1 MALIE
6 SIIRTFTKPHGSG
19 GEGGKTTIINVGGTE
34 QNNYD
39 NKNLNVTSI
48 NAVRGDINELTTRNL
63 TTDNFKA
70 SWINADSGNIT
81 NLSGSSLNY
90 STAVIPKIE
99 SSDITTDKITVKD
112 TADINNLINNTIQSK
127 SIVTDDLVVNQTAHF
142 FELIIDKI
150 NSVGGTIMNT
160 ATNCTANYTEAYD
173 NNYSLV
179 PIDYSGSI
187 KFYRIYWRT
196 SNNEGQNIDNKWLV
210 NDQAICQSFNLT
222 DTTGT
227 NVSNKYYWRLVT
239 ATDKDVNGDANK
251 TTGKRY
257 VNLNE
262 EYTFDTQNKPK
273 VSDTAIDYW
282 ITFSNGF
289 TYVSDGVSFNG
300 FTDEAITG
308 STYNT
313 NTKTLTVNSIGDG
326 IKIYADDYV
335 IGGGYLTFD
344 TDSYTKMNITVVYE
358 DETTEF
364 VRTSTYK
371 NQYIYNTATGKTVSY
386 FLITT
391 DTVEVWEKC
400 NWIDLSYSDNDGGH
414 TGESSR
420 PEAGDNICQLGY
432 RYGNN
437 PSATDKA
444 RASAI
449 IIASYKTPDAGVQ
462 PPSYAQYQNI
472 TDYNLSSHR
481 KTYFDATGGHIIGEF
496 KVQTNAND
504 PAVPLDQY
512 IQSYNNANPL
522 KAYISTNNNE
532 YFDLIVI
539 QTDNN
544 NEIHGLNNF
553 PSNMQ
558 ILLSYENSTLFDPND
573 YDVLSLDLFGV
584 TYDLL
589 DSSYNPNNYLPSG
602 YEGIYLQNLY
612 PASIGMNPA
621 PFRLIFNFMGSNQ
634 TVTSTSMILYG
645 EVTRNGTTYNINKT
659 IPISSVSSVEG
670 TDAEVWQ
677 LFSDTEICEVISS
690 NDSNNGKLQ
699 WLFRYGLI
707 HIVGTTA
714 SFSQGTSGMYVIVK
728 SYNSSGQEID
738 SYMDVAPF
746 IHSGGKAGEYYC
758 EFGGGIPTDWWS
770 LTDLSEREMYFIVQ
784 LFNSNNECLD
794 SKTVPVIIQPTGL
807 FTVEEGL
814 TQSIQAN
821 TTAIQTANGNISGLQ
836 TNFST
841 LTQTVNGINT
851 TVSQQQVSISNL
863 NSSVSQI
870 DQKADSIDLRVTQ
883 TNTDLSNLETDLQT
897 TGIDI
902 TNGTIE
908 LRANKVT
915 FTDSTGTINNKISI
929 DPTTGTLNA
938 VDGNFSGTI
947 NASNGQF
954 GPNSEV
960 FNLALNADVP
970 SLKLT
975 GCKYVKCDTNSNV
988 IYPYEKYDS
997 STLENFQ
1004 YIDISCSNWTN
1015 SNIPAGS
1022 TYGSIGL
1029 DPTITLR
1036 TPYAGYNSSTDDYYS
1051 EIQISPNRGLEFYNK
1066 INGTKNVNGVI
1077 SNNGIYINGSLGLGQ
1092 TFVLLNN
1099 FSNNTAARNAGL
1111 NVGDV
1116 YHTNGTLKVV
1126 I

>member
-81 NLSGSSLNY
+81 NLSGTSLNY

-99 SSDITTDKITVKD
+99 SSDIITDTITVKD
-112 TADINNLINNTIQSK
+112 TADIKNLINKTIQSK
-127 SIVTDDLVVNQTAHF
+127 SIVTDDLVVNKTAHF

-173 NNYSLV
+173 NNYSPV
-179 PIDYSGSI
+179 PIDYAGSI

-196 SNNEGQNIDNKWLV
+196 SNNEGQNIDNNWLV

-222 DTTGT
+222 DTT
-227 NVSNKYYWRLVT
+227 VSNKYYWRLVT

-313 NTKTLTVNSIGDG
+313 STKTLTVNSIGDG

-358 DETTEF
+358 DGTTEF
-364 VRTSTYK
+364 VQTSTYK

-400 NWIDLSYSDNDGGH
+400 NWIDLSYSDNDGGR
-414 TGESSR
+414 TGESSI

-472 TDYNLSSHR
+472 IDYNLSSHR

-512 IQSYNNANPL
+512 IQSQT
-522 KAYISTNNNE
+522 STNPADLFVCGNYDTNGLQ
-532 YFDLIVI
+532 LIVL
-539 QTDNN
+539 QTDTNN
-544 NEIHGLNNF
+544 KIYDLNNF
-553 PSNMQ
+553 PTTIQ
-558 ILLSYENSTLFDPND
+558 IVGRLNGSSVFNQSKYHYLHVNLMGQD
-573 YDVLSLDLFGV
+573 
-584 TYDLL
+584 YDLL
-589 DSSYNPNNYLPSG
+589 NFSAGTNSGVYISNIQSLQLTGRYFNLNLSFRGTEQVVNPG
-602 YEGIYLQNLY
+602 
-612 PASIGMNPA
+612 SI
-621 PFRLIFNFMGSNQ
+621 
-634 TVTSTSMILYG
+634 TVTATI
-645 EVTRNGTTYNINKT
+645 EDENGNNHNCSYT
-659 IPISSVSSVEG
+659 IPISTVEAVSGV
-670 TDAEVWQ
+670 DAEVWK

-707 HIVGTTA
+707 HIIGTTA
-714 SFSQGTSGMYVIVK
+714 SFSQGTSGMYVNVT
-728 SYNSSGQEID
+728 SYNSSGGEID
-738 SYMDVAPF
+738 GYMATAPF
-746 IHSGGKAGEYYC
+746 THAGGKAGEYYC
-758 EFGGGIPTDWWS
+758 EFGGGGIPTDWWS

-784 LFNSNNECLD
+784 LFNGNNECLD
-794 SKTVPVIIQPTGL
+794 SKTVQVYIQPTGL

-821 TTAIQTANGNISGLQ
+821 TTAIQTADGNISGLQ
-836 TNFST
+836 TNYSL

-851 TVSQQQVSISNL
+851 TVSQQQVSISNI

-883 TNTDLSNLETDLQT
+883 TNTDLSNLETDISN
-897 TGIDI
+897 TGINISNHTI
-902 TNGTIE
+902 TLNANNTIFNGNVNIKAGLFYVSSYVV
-908 LRANKVT
+908 LRNVCADRTNYHTKTFIIDPQRTSAESQGQYYYLPGANTYLFKDVFPPVYATDNFMLQNVIILPNAEDYEGLEINFMVALTNDDTYWTTESLIANYYGNTSRGIGAYFRTQQNQRIWIPGNAGNYTSYYRNNNVYT
-915 FTDSTGTINNKISI
+915 F
-929 DPTTGTLNA
+929 PTTGT
-938 VDGNFSGTI
+938 
-947 NASNGQF
+947 
-954 GPNSEV
+954 E
-960 FNLALNADVP
+960 
-970 SLKLT
+970 T
-975 GCKYVKCDTNSNV
+975 GIKVLRNYPLSSH
-988 IYPYEKYDS
+988 IYPEGDPFLIQPNYFFRLKAIAGIWYV
-997 STLENFQ
+997 
-1004 YIDISCSNWTN
+1004 ID
-1015 SNIPAGS
+1015 
-1022 TYGSIGL
+1022 GL
-1029 DPTITLR
+1029 V
-1036 TPYAGYNSSTDDYYS
+1036 
-1051 EIQISPNRGLEFYNK
+1051 SPF
-1066 INGTKNVNGVI
+1066 
-1077 SNNGIYINGSLGLGQ
+1077 
-1092 TFVLLNN
+1092 
-1099 FSNNTAARNAGL
+1099 
-1111 NVGDV
+1111 
-1116 YHTNGTLKVV
+1116 
-1126 I
+1126 